1 MPDAK
6 TLSPPQAGSVLELET
21 RTLNQISRR
30 FIPLL
35 MVAYIVSYLDRV
47 NVGFAAL
54 TANRDLGLTPAT
66 YGWGAGIF
74 FLGYFVAEFPSNLIL
89 ERVGARIWIARIML
103 TWGILAAAMALI
115 TGPLSFY
122 SLRFLLGV
130 AEAGF
135 FPGVL
140 LFLTFWFPARV
151 RARYI
156 GIFMIGI
163 PASSLIGAP
172 ISGMLLGLDGWMGLA
187 GWKWLYIIEALP
199 AILLGVAVFFV
210 LTDRPEKARWLDA
223 DQRAWLAAELAK
235 EGKSKHAHA
244 KLGFWASM
252 VSARVLFY
260 AAVFFNVSA
269 GSYGLGLWLP
279 QLVKNFGLTN
289 TATGFVT
296 AIPFAFG
303 TVGLI
308 VIGRLSDKYN
318 ERVWHTAACAF
329 IAAIGLGAGILTPS
343 PWLQM
348 AAICFASI
356 GIFGIKGPFLALITE
371 AFAGA
376 GAAGGI
382 AMVSSIGNLAGFL
395 PSYIVGWIKQLTGSF
410 TLGLLFLAFL
420 ALIAA
425 AQMVIAVKVQRYRHF
440 VEPA

>member
-1 MPDAK
+1 MPAPSTPALD
-6 TLSPPQAGSVLELET
+6 LEA
-21 RTLNQISRR
+21 RTLRQISRR

-35 MVAYIVSYLDRV
+35 MIAYVVSYLDRV

-54 TANRDLGLTPAT
+54 TANHDLGLTPVM

-89 ERVGARIWIARIML
+89 ERVGARMWIARIML
-103 TWGILAAAMALI
+103 TWGIFAACMALI

-122 SLRFLLGV
+122 TMRFLLGV

-140 LFLTFWFPARV
+140 LFLTYWFPIRY

-163 PASSLIGAP
+163 PLSSLIGAP
-172 ISGMLLGLDGWMGLA
+172 VSGMLLGLDGLLGLQ
-187 GWKWLYIIEALP
+187 GWKWLYIIEAMP
-199 AILLGVAVFFV
+199 AILIGVLVWFI
-210 LTDRPEKARWLDA
+210 LTDRPAKATWLDA
-223 DQRAWLAAELAK
+223 EQRAWLAAELAK
-235 EGKSKHAHA
+235 EATPNRAHA
-244 KLGFWASM
+244 KLGFLASM
-252 VSARVLFY
+252 VNPRVLFY
-260 AAVFFNVSA
+260 SAVFFNVSA

-289 TATGFVT
+289 LMTGFVT

-308 VIGRLSDKYN
+308 WFGWHSDQRK

-329 IAAIGLGAGILTPS
+329 IAACGLAAVVLTES

-348 AAICFASI
+348 AAICVAAV

-371 AFAGA
+371 MFTGA

-382 AMVSSIGNLAGFL
+382 AMVSSIGNLSGFL
-395 PSYIVGWIKQLTGSF
+395 PPYIVGWIKALTGSF
-410 TLGLLFLAFL
+410 SLGLLFLAFL
-420 ALIAA
+420 ALVAA
-425 AQMVIAVKVQRYRHF
+425 IQMVVAVRFRRFRGF
-440 VEPA
+440 VETA